1 MVDRKQLGARPE
13 LCRWRLAR
21 RSWPARPPQA
31 ATVQAAIVMLA
42 GNASKGRLTG
52 HWGAT
57 RRGLAGHPSSGFPG
71 DLSGNARKEGTER
84 RQASFAHKDALELVR
99 FVNDLRFGTELL
111 GQLPLIVS
119 FPSQIQDK
127 HSPLSQRVVDL
138 VEICAHRIVK
148 SPG

>member
-1 MVDRKQLGARPE
+1 MRRRVALPGTGARRGAGWQVI
-13 LCRWRLAR
+13 LR
-21 RSWPARPPQA
+21 RACPGTCPA
-31 ATVQAAIVMLA
+31 
-42 GNASKGRLTG
+42 
-52 HWGAT
+52 
-57 RRGLAGHPSSGFPG
+57 
-71 DLSGNARKEGTER
+71 NARKEGTER

-148 SPG
+148 SP